1 MLIGI
6 LCALCAGLMWGL
18 VFVTP
23 LLLADYPGVVLS
35 LGRYVAF
42 GLIALVPAFFD
53 RKRIAALSRADW
65 KVAFKLALIGN
76 LLYYAMLATAIQ
88 LADAPL
94 PTMLIGT
101 LPIVI
106 SVCANWRPGHVSES
120 VAWSRLAPSL
130 VILCVGLMLVNSSE
144 LEHLNNSIGAGSSAR
159 STTDYLLGCMVA
171 LCAVAAWTWYPIVN
185 SRYLR
190 AHPRINPVTW
200 ATAQGLA
207 TLPMALAGFV
217 LYGIYNHVAGNAYD
231 FPLGPRP
238 DVYVL
243 MMLLIGLSAS
253 WIGTLLWNKASQLL
267 PTALVAQLIVFE
279 TLAALLY
286 AFLLRGAAPDVKI
299 LAGVALLCI
308 GVVFGVRTFSRHA
321 PVSPTV

>member
-1 MLIGI
+1 MFIGI

-23 LLLADYPGVVLS
+23 LLLADYPGIVLS
-35 LGRYVAF
+35 LGRYIAF

-53 RKRIAALSRADW
+53 RKRIAALSREDW
-65 KVAFKLALIGN
+65 KTAFKLALVGN
-76 LLYYAMLATAIQ
+76 LLYYAMLASAIQ

-106 SVCANWRPGHVSES
+106 SVFANWRPGHASES

-130 VILCVGLMLVNSSE
+130 VILCLGLTLVNSSE
-144 LEHLNNSIGAGSSAR
+144 LDHLKNSIASNR
-159 STTDYLLGCMVA
+159 STSDYALGCAVA
-171 LCAVAAWTWYPIVN
+171 ICAVAAWTWYPIVN

-190 AHPRINPVTW
+190 AHPRINSVTW
-200 ATAQGLA
+200 ATVQGLA
-207 TLPMALAGFV
+207 TLPMALVGFI
-217 LYGIYNHVAGNAYD
+217 LYGLYAYASGSSYD
-231 FPLGPRP
+231 LPLGPRP
-238 DVYVL
+238 GVFVV
-243 MMLLIGLSAS
+243 MMLVIGLSAS
-253 WIGTLLWNKASQLL
+253 WLGTLLWNKASQLL

-286 AFLLRGAAPDVKI
+286 AFLLRGAAPDMRV
-299 LAGVALLCI
+299 LAGVVLLCI
-308 GVVFGVRTFSRHA
+308 GVVFGVRTFSRQTPA
-321 PVSPTV
+321 SPAS

>member
-1 MLIGI
+1 MFIGI
-6 LCALCAGLMWGL
+6 LCALTAGLMWGL
-18 VFVTP
+18 VFITP
-23 LLLADYPGVVLS
+23 LLLADYPAVVLS

-42 GLIALVPAFFD
+42 GLIALVPACFD
-53 RKRIAALSRADW
+53 RRRIAALSRDDW
-65 KVAFKLALIGN
+65 KVAFKLSLVGN
-76 LLYYAMLATAIQ
+76 LLYYALLASAIQ

-106 SVCANWRPGHVSES
+106 SVCANWRPGHASES
-120 VAWSRLAPSL
+120 VAWRLLAPSL
-130 VILCVGLMLVNSSE
+130 VILSLGLLLVNSSE
-144 LEHLNNSIGAGSSAR
+144 LEHLKHGLGSNGQLR
-159 STTDYLLGCMVA
+159 STTDYALGCVVA
-171 LCAVAAWTWYPIVN
+171 ICAIVCWTWYPIVN

-190 AHPRINPVTW
+190 AHPRINSVTW

-217 LYGIYNHVAGNAYD
+217 LYGIYSYAGGGAYN

-238 DVYVL
+238 LAFVL

-253 WIGTLLWNKASQLL
+253 WLGTLLWNKASQLL

-279 TLAALLY
+279 TLAALAY
-286 AFLLRGAAPDVKI
+286 AFLLRNTVPDIKVLAGAAF
-299 LAGVALLCI
+299 LCV
-308 GVVFGVRTFSRHA
+308 GVVLGVRTFSRPA
-321 PVSPTV
+321 PTAPAP